1 MMIVNYH
8 GFFRV
13 HRHYYA
19 DHAALRGNYAGRAS
33 DHSCRLVSIVTRARD
48 LRYVGS

>member
-13 HRHYYA
+13 HRHHRANPA
-19 DHAALRGNYAGRAS
+19 DHRSNYAGHCGIYAS
-33 DHSCRLVSIVTRARD
+33 HCSD
-48 LRYVGS
+48 

>member
-13 HRHYYA
+13 HRHHYA
-19 DHAALRGNYAGRAS
+19 DHAAHRSNYASHCSA
-33 DHSCRLVSIVTRARD
+33 
-48 LRYVGS
+48 

>member
-13 HRHYYA
+13 HRHHYANPA
-19 DHAALRGNYAGRAS
+19 DHRSNYAGHCGIYAS
-33 DHSCRLVSIVTRARD
+33 HCSD
-48 LRYVGS
+48 

>member
-8 GFFRV
+8 GFFRT

-19 DHAALRGNYAGRAS
+19 AHAAHRSNYAN
-33 DHSCRLVSIVTRARD
+33 HRD
-48 LRYVGS
+48 D

>member
-13 HRHYYA
+13 HRHHYANPAAHRSNYA
-19 DHAALRGNYAGRAS
+19 DHRS
-33 DHSCRLVSIVTRARD
+33 D
-48 LRYVGS
+48 

>member
-19 DHAALRGNYAGRAS
+19 NHAAHHSNYAGHAS

-48 LRYVGS
+48 LRYVRS

>member
-13 HRHYYA
+13 HRHHYA
-19 DHAALRGNYAGRAS
+19 NHAGHRSNYANHRS
-33 DHSCRLVSIVTRARD
+33 N
-48 LRYVGS
+48 

>member
-13 HRHYYA
+13 HRHHCDA
-19 DHAALRGNYAGRAS
+19 HAAHRGNFANHC
-33 DHSCRLVSIVTRARD
+33 DD
-48 LRYVGS
+48 